1 MIRDLN
7 DRLFNFAVNVLKF
20 LPKLPSTPEF
30 KVIRYQLSKSSTSS
44 GANYSP
50 RQI

>member
-1 MIRDLN
+1 MEKNLN
-7 DRLFNFAVNVLKF
+7 DRLFNFVVQVIKF
-20 LPKLPSTPEF
+20 LPTLPKTPENQ
-30 KVIRYQLSKSSTSS
+30 VIRYQLAKSSTSS